1 MPEVSSSSDSDK
13 GSAVSSSHSAV
24 SQGDTGARS
33 TRGIT
38 GFRTGATRFFHGR
51 TLPART
57 SGDASSVDVEL
68 APEIPTQESQPLLPK
83 LMPIVMVVG
92 VLGSIIWMA
101 KSGGRMS
108 PMMLMFPV
116 MMLASAGTMI
126 STSLGGGN
134 VMQEIARRRQEYLRY
149 LADLDDE
156 RQELHKLVRNEEVLR
171 FPHPSRYQGYLNDR
185 YLWSIREDDD
195 SFLCFRVGTGF
206 VSTDD
211 HFVFP
216 ELPREEDLEPVSVS
230 ALRLFSDTANTIED
244 MPIVVSLR
252 GFTRCVVS
260 GEKQR
265 SESLFRSMLMTFFL
279 THHPEDCHVVLACK
293 DPQWPELLK
302 WLPHTVR
309 RSDYELYP
317 FNLLHQTFDLREDL
331 PQQGTTLLI
340 TDSEDFLRNYGSYFP
355 HIVAILPEV
364 EHTETGLY
372 LEVADDGIVSV
383 WFHGESCPLGKADEL
398 SYATAA
404 AIAWRLAGYTTN
416 DSAVVNG
423 DDEASDEVARTDL
436 FDLIGM
442 GSVENFLPERDW
454 ALKVGRDRLRV
465 PIGLDD
471 EGKSVYLDLKES
483 AQGGM
488 GPHGLCIGATGSG
501 KSELLRTL
509 VVGLIASHSPEQVN
523 LVLVDFKGGA
533 TFSGIS
539 GAPHVAAVITNLSDD
554 ALAVDRM
561 YAALEG
567 ELRRRQEVL
576 HAAGGFANIDEYVKA
591 RARGQVD
598 TERYPHLPAL
608 VIIVDEFSE
617 LLAERPDFAD
627 LFVQIGRLG
636 RSLHVHLLLAS
647 QRIDSGKIH
656 GLESHLSYR
665 IALKT
670 FSVVE
675 SRSVIGTPDAFYLP
689 QTPGAGYLL
698 DGSEQLQKFR
708 AFYVSGTHKHRPQ
721 RRKRNAREI
730 LTEEDNNL
738 QIYGAEPVVDNTF
751 GWSIETSNPL
761 PSDVADATDVPDDN
775 SEELIKKHGDGSE
788 ERTIFHVLLDNFPAN
803 VPRAHQVWLPPLPQH
818 ASASEFAE
826 LAIGSAVG
834 TTTNEL
840 SHRGII
846 GLIDVPAE
854 QMRKSMRVSLAG
866 LNHALLV
873 GTTQTGKSQAFVTI
887 ASALAQE
894 NSPRNLKIMLS
905 MQVVA
910 VFLVCS
916 VFHNAHLYVHRRK
929 RKFWNEPMPKL
940 SKNCSTAWKVLLLIS
955 ILSFSLMVGNPL

>member
-1 MPEVSSSSDSDK
+1 M
-13 GSAVSSSHSAV
+13 SAPLCATNR
-24 SQGDTGARS
+24 DY
-33 TRGIT
+33 
-38 GFRTGATRFFHGR
+38 RTH
-51 TLPART
+51 
-57 SGDASSVDVEL
+57 
-68 APEIPTQESQPLLPK
+68 
-83 LMPIVMVVG
+83 
-92 VLGSIIWMA
+92 
-101 KSGGRMS
+101 
-108 PMMLMFPV
+108 
-116 MMLASAGTMI
+116 
-126 STSLGGGN
+126 
-134 VMQEIARRRQEYLRY
+134 
-149 LADLDDE
+149 
-156 RQELHKLVRNEEVLR
+156 
-171 FPHPSRYQGYLNDR
+171 
-185 YLWSIREDDD
+185 
-195 SFLCFRVGTGF
+195 FLC
-206 VSTDD
+206 
-211 HFVFP
+211 
-216 ELPREEDLEPVSVS
+216 
-230 ALRLFSDTANTIED
+230 
-244 MPIVVSLR
+244 
-252 GFTRCVVS
+252 
-260 GEKQR
+260 
-265 SESLFRSMLMTFFL
+265 
-279 THHPEDCHVVLACK
+279 
-293 DPQWPELLK
+293 
-302 WLPHTVR
+302 
-309 RSDYELYP
+309 
-317 FNLLHQTFDLREDL
+317 
-331 PQQGTTLLI
+331 
-340 TDSEDFLRNYGSYFP
+340 
-355 HIVAILPEV
+355 
-364 EHTETGLY
+364 
-372 LEVADDGIVSV
+372 
-383 WFHGESCPLGKADEL
+383 
-398 SYATAA
+398 
-404 AIAWRLAGYTTN
+404 
-416 DSAVVNG
+416 
-423 DDEASDEVARTDL
+423 
-436 FDLIGM
+436 
-442 GSVENFLPERDW
+442 
-454 ALKVGRDRLRV
+454 
-465 PIGLDD
+465 
-471 EGKSVYLDLKES
+471 
-483 AQGGM
+483 
-488 GPHGLCIGATGSG
+488 SG

-509 VVGLIASHSPEQVN
+509 VVGLIDSHSPEQVN

-818 ASASEFAE
+818 ASASECAE